1 MDGIGGFAEAGI
13 RSMTAFYKIRIDTAT
28 DFCKPCEMADE
39 IIEQAQAASEKSP
52 TATEQTVTPPAAV
65 DANAT
70 LTTLAPDKGLDGM
83 DATAYAELLR
93 ELETAPAPEAQA
105 PAPAAEVPAEQ
116 PTTEEEGETPEE
128 VLPERIRTNQFDARE
143 QMTLKIHRDMKR
155 AGTPISLAEAES
167 RVNALYGDPAT
178 KTEEAT
184 PVNPTPEPSEI
195 RDQIADLK
203 AQKKAAAKD
212 VDLEKVL
219 EIDEQIEGLRDQLT
233 ASEQATAAR
242 QTETTS
248 KFDAKKAELRAMFPD
263 FNDANSALSKKWA
276 ELHDEYAAHPIM
288 NDPVEAAEFL
298 AFKAS
303 KALNIPIV
311 QPAKAAPSIP
321 ADPRRVPIQ
330 PASGALRTS
339 TPQIGKTE
347 SAIAAL
353 NTVEDY
359 EQFVRSN

>member
-1 MDGIGGFAEAGI
+1 
-13 RSMTAFYKIRIDTAT
+13 MTAFYKIRIDTAT

-39 IIEQAQAASEKSP
+39 IIEQAQAASETSP
-52 TATEQTVTPPAAV
+52 MAAEQAAMPAAA
-65 DANAT
+65 DATAT

-93 ELETAPAPEAQA
+93 ELETAPEPEAQA
-105 PAPAAEVPAEQ
+105 PAPAEEVPAQQ
-116 PTTEEEGETPEE
+116 PTTEKETPEE
-128 VLPERIRTNQFDARE
+128 ILPERIRTSQFDDRE
-143 QMTLKIHRDMKR
+143 KMVLKIHRDMKK
-155 AGTPISLAEAES
+155 ANTPITLAEAES
-167 RVNALYGDPAT
+167 RVNALYGEPAT

-242 QTETTS
+242 QAETTS
-248 KFDAKKAELRAMFPD
+248 KFDQKKTELRAMFPD
-263 FNDANSALSKKWA
+263 FNDANSPLSKKWA
-276 ELHDEYAAHPIM
+276 ELHDEYAGHPIM

-298 AFKAS
+298 AYKAS
-303 KALNIPIV
+303 AALKIPIV
-311 QPAKAAPSIP
+311 QNAKAAPSIP
-321 ADPRRVPIQ
+321 TDPRRVPVQ
-330 PASGALRTS
+330 PASGAARSS
-339 TPQIGKTE
+339 TPTTGKTE
-347 SAIAAL
+347 AAIASL